1 MLHSTTFKYISN
13 ISITIGDTT
22 MTYKSKF
29 GFGCMRLPLT
39 DENDPTSVDQE
50 LFNQMVDK
58 YMEKGFNYFDT
69 SYAYHGG
76 TSETAIRKAVVERY
90 PRESYQI
97 CDKMPTWA
105 LTSEEDNEKF
115 VNEMLERLSIDYFDV
130 FFIHNINVPWLKL
143 AEKSNTFEYVKK
155 MKEDGVARKIG
166 FSFHDDSKLLKKV
179 LDKYGDFL
187 DIVQLE
193 LNYLDWEDPSI
204 EARKCYE
211 LCVEHDIDVYV
222 MEPLKGGVIVNLPD
236 EIKNDFEEFNPDKS
250 IASLAI
256 RFCASLD
263 NVKMVLSGMSKMSDL
278 DDNIDTFEN
287 FEPLT
292 ASESEFLENMALKLR
307 EKVAVPCSECGYCI
321 DACPEMIPIP
331 EYFNIYNISKN
342 QPQSNI
348 YRLYYDKLG
357 DEKVPA
363 SECTYC
369 GTCIEH
375 CTQKI
380 DIPEE
385 LEKLCEH
392 FEEGFSPYG

>member
-1 MLHSTTFKYISN
+1 
-13 ISITIGDTT
+13 

-39 DENDPTSVDQE
+39 DENNPSSVDQE
-50 LFNQMVDK
+50 LFNQMVDR

-90 PRESYQI
+90 PRESFQI

-105 LTSEEDNEKF
+105 LTSEEDNDKF
-115 VNEMLERLSIDYFDV
+115 VNEMLERLAIDYFDV

-143 AEKSNTFEYVKK
+143 AEKCNTFEYIKK
-155 MKEDGVARKIG
+155 MKENGVARKIG

-187 DIVQLE
+187 DIAQLE
-193 LNYLDWEDPSI
+193 LNYLDWDDPSI

-211 LCVEHDIDVYV
+211 LCVEHGLDVYV

-250 IASLAI
+250 IASFAI

-278 DDNIDTFEN
+278 DDNIDTYEN

-292 ASESEFLENMALKLR
+292 DNESEFLENMALKLR
-307 EKVAVPCSECGYCI
+307 EKVAVPCSECRYCI

-331 EYFNIYNISKN
+331 EYFNIYNTSKN

>member
-1 MLHSTTFKYISN
+1 
-13 ISITIGDTT
+13 

-39 DENDPTSVDQE
+39 DENNPSSVDQE
-50 LFNQMVDK
+50 LFNQMVDR

-76 TSETAIRKAVVERY
+76 ISETAIRKAVVERY
-90 PRESYQI
+90 PRESFQI

-105 LTSEEDNEKF
+105 LTSEEDNDKF
-115 VNEMLERLSIDYFDV
+115 VNEMLERLAIDYFDV

-143 AEKSNTFEYVKK
+143 AEKCNTFEYVKK
-155 MKEDGVARKIG
+155 MKENGVARKIG

-187 DIVQLE
+187 DIAQLE
-193 LNYLDWEDPSI
+193 LNYLDWDDPSI

-211 LCVEHDIDVYV
+211 LCVEHGLDVYV

-250 IASLAI
+250 IASFAI

-278 DDNIDTFEN
+278 DDNIDTYEN

-292 ASESEFLENMALKLR
+292 DNESEFLENMALKLR

-331 EYFNIYNISKN
+331 EYFNIYNTSKN